1 MPCTRKERELADEVV
16 RLRKITVNAKLRVE
30 EALRML
36 PSEPSPLRRKLEN
49 ALAALE
55 AASPSKAWANPN

>member
-1 MPCTRKERELADEVV
+1 MATFTQQRELADEVV
-16 RLRKITVNAKLRVE
+16 RLRKITVNARLRVE

-55 AASPSKAWANPN
+55 AASPSKASATSH